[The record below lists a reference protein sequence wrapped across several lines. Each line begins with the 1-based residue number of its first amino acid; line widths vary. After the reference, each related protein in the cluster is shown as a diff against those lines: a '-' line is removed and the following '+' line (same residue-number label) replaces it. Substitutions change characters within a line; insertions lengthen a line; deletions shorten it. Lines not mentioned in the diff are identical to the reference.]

1 MGGFHTIAVAET
13 GVAAFGSNA
22 TGQLGIGRRDNAFQ
36 PVSLPAFAAGQVA
49 TAACGTGHTLFLCR
63 SDTSPSQLNVAEF
76 SPIYTVHLHVS
87 VVQAT

>member
-1 MGGFHTIAVAET
+1 MGAFHTIAVAET

-36 PVSLPAFAAGQVA
+36 PVALSAFAAGQVV

-63 SDTSPSQLNVAEF
+63 FGPSHNPRSQLNTAESIPMRF
-76 SPIYTVHLHVS
+76 TVSAV
-87 VVQAT
+87 